1 MEFRNL
7 TPFHAL
13 PYEAVDTQDREY
25 HVVAMAVGYRLVPVP
40 AEVQVGH
47 QQQGLPWRPTH
58 ELQLLDS
65 APAVLP
71 LALADEHW
79 GDPVTTS
86 LRRESDLVPYKPRC
100 DVCVVGDAF
109 SETAQREFEVR
120 LRLEQ
125 GGKKLI
131 DKALT
136 LTGPRHFE
144 RGGLLSSAVLRALD
158 EAKVYSLS
166 RSEATTRV
174 PLRYELAYGGR
185 SVVETAPAAQAHG
198 KGGQVGAPVIN
209 EVCLRNPVGA
219 GWIASGYLDAL
230 ARSPQG
236 LPERLPAPQIS
247 QGRPLGALT
256 RTSPLGQLTPAQ
268 MAAVR
273 YPHEVAG
280 LSALCK
286 AWAPRLA
293 LAGTADEAWQRERA
307 PELPLDF
314 DFGFWNGAPRDQQI
328 PFPDLSQS
336 LRLLA
341 QGLLPGGSPLRV
353 QLPFHRAFVL
363 MRLDNGLVLPN
374 PMQVDLIE
382 LDNQASGGP
391 VLRLVFRTAVL
402 QSMGVRVLEARFQ
415 ADPAA
420 LLFTLAPSA
429 GYQKPDAARLQV
441 DPGQETPH
449 G

>member
-13 PYEAVDTQDREY
+13 AYEAVDTQDREY

-40 AEVQVGH
+40 AEVQARL
-47 QQQGLPWRPTH
+47 QRQGLAWRPTH
-58 ELQLLDS
+58 ELQLLDDS
-65 APAVLP
+65 PATLP

-79 GDPVTTS
+79 GDPATTS

-100 DVCVVGDAF
+100 DVCVVGDAY
-109 SETAQREFEVR
+109 SEAPQREFEAR
-120 LRLEQ
+120 LRVEQ
-125 GGKKLI
+125 GSQKLI
-131 DKALT
+131 DKAVT
-136 LTGPRHFE
+136 LTGPRYFE
-144 RGGLLSSAVLRALD
+144 RGGAFSSAVLRALD

-166 RSEATTRV
+166 TTEATTRV
-174 PLRYELAYGGR
+174 PLRYELAYGGHCR
-185 SVVETAPAAQAHG
+185 VDAAPAGLAQ
-198 KGGQVGAPVIN
+198 GGGSQSVAPLIN

-219 GWIASGYLDAL
+219 GWIATGYLDAL
-230 ARSPQG
+230 ARTPQG

-247 QGRPLGALT
+247 KGRPPGALT
-256 RTSPLGQLTPAQ
+256 RTAPLGAMTPAQ
-268 MAAVR
+268 MATVR

-280 LSALCK
+280 LSALGK

-314 DFGFWNGAPRDQQI
+314 DFGFWNGAPQDQQI
-328 PFPDLSQS
+328 PFPDLSEG

-341 QGLLPGGSPLRV
+341 QGLLPGGSYLRV
-353 QLPFHRAFVL
+353 QLPFHRAFAL

-374 PMQVDLIE
+374 PMQIDLIE
-382 LDNQASGGP
+382 LDNQAPGGP
-391 VLRLVFRTAVL
+391 VIRLVFRTAVL
-402 QSMGVRVLEARFQ
+402 QSTGVRVLESRFQ

-420 LLFTLAPSA
+420 PLFTLAPSTH
-429 GYQKPDAARLQV
+429 YQKPNAASLQADAVKEA
-441 DPGQETPH
+441 PH